1 MKRRIL
7 KFQIILKEEKE
18 GGYTVFVPEL
28 PGCITYGRTLDEA
41 YRMAKDAIKA
51 YLYSLKK
58 HKEKISLTKN
68 NIKTFITT
76 LEIEYV

>member
-1 MKRRIL
+1 MKKRIL
-7 KFQIILKEEKE
+7 KFQIILREEKE

-28 PGCITYGRTLDEA
+28 PGCITYGKTLEEA
-41 YRMAKDAIKA
+41 YQMAKDAIKA

-58 HKEKISLTKN
+58 HKENISLTRN
-68 NIKTFITT
+68 NIKTLITT